1 MKCARSACPAPQ
13 RATSPR
19 SAHSSKNTPSSR
31 KLVLTMAEKL
41 MSDANLAF
49 DRELHSAIA
58 ADSPPEALKPGG
70 VGARIQLQTFLRHPS
85 MRALKGDLA
94 EALKQ
99 HDSKVAT
106 GPTYIGRGALCT
118 PAMGGVCTRLIITLQ
133 PTAQGRPHIRCSSL
147 FVATAC

>member
-1 MKCARSACPAPQ
+1 MKCACSAYPAPQ

-19 SAHSSKNTPSSR
+19 SAHSSKSTPSSS

-49 DRELHSAIA
+49 DGELHSAIV

-70 VGARIQLQTFLRHPS
+70 VGARIQLQSFLSHPS

-106 GPTYIGRGALCT
+106 GPTYKVRGALCT
-118 PAMGGVCTRLIITLQ
+118 PAMGGICTRLIITSQ
-133 PTAQGRPHIRCSSL
+133 PTAQVRPHIRCNSL
-147 FVATAC
+147 FVMTVC